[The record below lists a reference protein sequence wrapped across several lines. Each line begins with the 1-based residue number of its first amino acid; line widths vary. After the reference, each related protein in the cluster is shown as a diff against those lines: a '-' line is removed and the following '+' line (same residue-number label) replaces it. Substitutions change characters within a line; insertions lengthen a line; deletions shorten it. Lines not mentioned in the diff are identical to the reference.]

1 MKKLTLIFILLVSTV
16 MFSSPSYAKW
26 TKVTAGT
33 GNTNRGITFYV
44 DFERIR
50 KYNGYVYWW
59 NLNDRL
65 QPSTGGYLSV
75 KIYKQ
80 GDCESFQV
88 KYLSFVNH
96 KEPMGRNIGE
106 SYNPKNPQWVYHDPH
121 SANESILKSVCSR

>member
-1 MKKLTLIFILLVSTV
+1 MKKLLLIFTLLVSTV

-26 TKVTAGT
+26 TKVST
-33 GNTNRGITFYV
+33 NTIGVTFYV

-50 KYNGYVYWW
+50 KHDRYVYWW

-65 QPSTGGYLSV
+65 KPSTGGYLSV

-80 GDCESFQV
+80 GDCGSFQV

-96 KEPMGRNIGE
+96 KEPMGRNLGE